1 MRLKSS
7 DAQGLKM
14 TQLAIAQLRLMLIKN
29 SLLQFKIP
37 KLDKTMASLEFYCH
51 QTTTQVL
58 SGIETLAHG
67 RILPSIP
74 WSRNIMETLNN
85 LETIVT
91 TQCSYKEML
100 IQMKL
105 SLLRLLQTT
114 LPH

>member
-1 MRLKSS
+1 MRLKFL
-7 DAQGLKM
+7 DAQALKT
-14 TQLAIAQLRLMLIKN
+14 TQLTIVQLRIMLIKN

-37 KLDKTMASLEFYCH
+37 KLDKTTASLEFYCH
-51 QTTTQVL
+51 QTITQDL
-58 SGIETLAHG
+58 FGIETLAHG
-67 RILPSIP
+67 PILPSIP
-74 WSRNIMETLNN
+74 WSRNIMETLKN

-91 TQCSYKEML
+91 TLCSYKEML